1 MKKIYLLILLLMF
14 SIHYTNAQSK
24 EYCISNSTGKYEIT
38 LSGDGSNN
46 ATFNLYDNNG
56 NLKKATQGEWILR
69 DEGVYGPSYVLT
81 FVFTGKNA
89 NLSPMKFTCQYDGY
103 GNLQALIDSQSRTWN
118 KCSY

>member
-1 MKKIYLLILLLMF
+1 MKKIVLMAILILPLQILL
-14 SIHYTNAQSK
+14 AQSK
-24 EYCISNSTGKYEIT
+24 KYCVSNSTNKYEIT
-38 LSGDGSNN
+38 LSDDGSND

-69 DEGVYGPSYVLT
+69 DEGVYGTSYVLT